1 MFQACELCDHA
12 DVNRPPQAAHRRQRA
27 GFAGS
32 RSPYLYLTKTC
43 ANHWSRLRMSVTLFS
58 TTRLVLYFVH
68 VLCGPTD
75 PKISEITERGN

>member
-43 ANHWSRLRMSVTLFS
+43 ANHWSRLRMSVTLFFNH
-58 TTRLVLYFVH
+58 TLGAIFRPCAVW
-68 VLCGPTD
+68 TD
-75 PKISEITERGN
+75 RPKDQ